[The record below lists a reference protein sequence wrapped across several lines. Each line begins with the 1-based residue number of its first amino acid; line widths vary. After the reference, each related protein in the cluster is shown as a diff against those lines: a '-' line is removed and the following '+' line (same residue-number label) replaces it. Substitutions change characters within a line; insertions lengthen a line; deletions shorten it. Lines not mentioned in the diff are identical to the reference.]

1 MKKFFQFFAERHLL
15 AILITLMILLLGYN
29 TFRTIRRDMFP
40 EVDFGE
46 MFINTRYPG
55 ASPEDVEL
63 NLTNKIE
70 EQLKEVT
77 GIKTMTSVSMENI
90 SFIDVIIDPNAKDQ
104 EKVKTE
110 VRDAVGRATD
120 LPEEVTEAP
129 LVTELKTTIFPVI
142 EVGVAGD
149 LPYGELREIAKGLEK
164 KLTNVPGVS
173 SVTKL
178 GYLAREIKIEVSPD
192 AMRKYQI
199 PLGEIIAAVQAR
211 NIRATGGSFESY
223 TSERNLVTLAQFR
236 DPLEVGDVIVRSTFE
251 GPLIRVKDLAVVSDD
266 FEDPKV
272 LSRVNGRAA
281 ISFLVNKKETADAIR
296 TVDAV
301 KRLLNNERQKLPDG
315 IDFLLTDDFS
325 RYVRNRFNVVQNNLL
340 IGLALVLIVLGIFLN
355 FRVAFWVAM
364 GIPVALLGVIFLLP
378 VFGTYLDSI
387 ALAAMVMV
395 IGIIVDDAIIIAEN
409 IQRHRERGEPPLK
422 SAVEGIT
429 EVYGP
434 VLTTVLTTFIAF
446 APLFLMTGI
455 LGKFVFVIPLVISL
469 ALFISLVEA
478 TVALPS
484 HLIMGLS
491 REGCQPGKAG
501 SRGWF
506 LRLQEPFRRFIFKI
520 LRLRYVV
527 VFLAVV
533 ALGVSLWYAGNYM
546 KFSLFPAQ
554 MADEFYIF
562 IDLPTGS
569 SLGATSE
576 KVKEIEALV
585 MDLPQGELESFSTRI
600 GEKEGWYQVGENE
613 NWAVVS
619 VNLTPFS
626 ERDRNADQIVE
637 ELRATTSELP
647 GYDEIVYYIEAGGPP
662 VGRAI
667 TLRVVGADDVLRT
680 TLADSVVAYMTA
692 MGGVKDIERDDKL
705 GKEQVEIKINYDKL
719 SRLGLTVAD
728 IAQNVRIA
736 YDGQTVTSVRYGDE
750 DVDFRI
756 LLQEKVRTGTK
767 DLSDLPIPN
776 QRGRLIPL
784 KEAAW
789 FQTGPG
795 PSNYYHYDGDRSITI
810 TADIVKG
817 QTTSLEA
824 TQAILNHFKLDS
836 DWPGM
841 RFELG
846 GEAEETQESMASLGR
861 AFLVA
866 IIGIYFIL
874 ILLFNKLTQP
884 LMVMTAIPFGIAGV
898 IFAFALHGEALG
910 FVAIMG
916 IIGLGGVVV
925 NDSLVLV
932 SHINRLQAQMPSE
945 DIKKVVAKGSADRL
959 RAVVLTTLTTVG
971 GVLPLAYG
979 FGGTDPYMAPMC
991 LALAYGLLCATP
1003 ITLVLVPSLYV
1014 IRRDVGSILLR
1025 LGEKLGIKR
1034 VCPEPEI
1041 SSEESK

>member
-1 MKKFFQFFAERHLL
+1 MKRFFQFFAERHLL
-15 AILITLMILLLGYN
+15 AILITLMIILLGLN
-29 TFRTIRRDMFP
+29 TLRTIRRDMFP

-63 NLTNKIE
+63 NVTNKIE

-77 GIKTMTSVSMENI
+77 GIKTMASVSMENI
-90 SFIDVIIDPNAKDQ
+90 SFIDVVIDPNAKDQ

-110 VRDAVGRATD
+110 IRDAVGRVTD
-120 LPEEVTEAP
+120 LPEEVTDAP

-142 EVGVAGD
+142 DVGIAGD
-149 LPYGELREIAKGLEK
+149 LPYAQLREIAKGLEK
-164 KLTNVPGVS
+164 KLVNVPGVS
-173 SVTKL
+173 GVDKL
-178 GYLAREIKIEVSPD
+178 GYRAREIKIEVSPG

-199 PLGEIIAAVQAR
+199 PLREIIAAVQAR
-211 NIRATGGSFESY
+211 NIRSTGGSFESY
-223 TSERNLVTLAQFR
+223 TSEKNLVTLAQFE
-236 DPLEVGDVIVRSTFE
+236 DPMEVKEVIVRSTFE
-251 GPLIRVKDLAVVSDD
+251 GPLIRVKDLAVVKDD
-266 FEDPKV
+266 FEDPRV
-272 LSRVNGRAA
+272 LSRMNGRSA

-301 KRLLNNERQKLPDG
+301 KSLLDDERQRLPEG
-315 IDFLLTDDFS
+315 VDFLLTDDFS
-325 RYVRNRFNVVQNNLL
+325 RYVRNRFHVVQTNGL

-355 FRVAFWVAM
+355 FRIAFWVAM
-364 GIPVALLGVIFLLP
+364 GVPVALLGVIFLLP
-378 VFGTYLDSI
+378 LFGAYLDSI
-387 ALAAMVMV
+387 ALAAMIMV

-409 IQRHRERGEPPLK
+409 IQKHRERGAPPLK
-422 SAVEGIT
+422 AAVEGIQ

-434 VLTTVLTTFIAF
+434 VITTVLTTFIAF
-446 APLFLMTGI
+446 APLLLMTGI
-455 LGKFVFVIPLVISL
+455 LGKFVAVIPLVISL
-469 ALFISLVEA
+469 ALFISLFEA
-478 TVALPS
+478 TVALPA
-484 HLIMGLS
+484 HLIMGLPGEACRS
-491 REGCQPGKAG
+491 GKAG

-506 LRLQEPFRRFIFKI
+506 LRLQEPFQRLILRL
-520 LRLRYVV
+520 LRLRYLL
-527 VFLAVV
+527 VFLAIAV
-533 ALGVSLWYAGNYM
+533 LGASLWYAANYM

-562 IDLPTGS
+562 IDLPSGS
-569 SLGATSE
+569 SLPATSE
-576 KVKEIEALV
+576 KIKEIETLV
-585 MDLPQGELESFSTRI
+585 MELPEGELGSFNTRI

-613 NWAVVS
+613 NWAVII

-626 ERDRNADQIVE
+626 ERSRNAGQIVDG
-637 ELRATTSELP
+637 LRARTDSLS
-647 GYDEIVYYIEAGGPP
+647 GYDEIVYYIESGGPP

-667 TLRVVGADDVLRT
+667 TLRVVGAEDSLRT
-680 TLADSVVAYMTA
+680 ALADSVVAYMTSL
-692 MGGVKDIERDDKL
+692 GGIKDIERDDQQ

-756 LLQEKVRTGTK
+756 LLQEKARTSTK

-776 QRGRLIPL
+776 QKGRLIPL
-784 KEAAW
+784 GEVAW

-795 PSNYYHYDGDRSITI
+795 PFNFYHFDGDRAVTI

-824 TQAILNHFKLDS
+824 TQAILSHFHLER

-841 RFELG
+841 RFEVG
-846 GEAEETQESMASLGR
+846 GEAEETQASMASLGR
-861 AFLVA
+861 AFAVA

-898 IFAFALHGEALG
+898 IFAFALHGESIG

-932 SHINRLQAQMPSE
+932 SHINRLQAQMPGE
-945 DIKKVVAKGSADRL
+945 NIKKVVARGSANRL
-959 RAVVLTTLTTVG
+959 RAVILTTLTTVG

-991 LALAYGLLCATP
+991 LALAYGLMFATP
-1003 ITLVLVPSLYV
+1003 ITLILVPSLYV
-1014 IRRDVGSILLR
+1014 IRHDIGSILLR
-1025 LGEKLGIKR
+1025 LGHKLGVR
-1034 VCPEPEI
+1034 RECPEPET
-1041 SSEESK
+1041 SS